1 MLDISGFLKGE
12 SRIGSKTVLDILRAH
27 KLKEP
32 TLACPKNKYNI
43 ENLYI
48 EEVTQYNDVFRS
60 ISEDRKTQTFVVKT
74 HDNKRL
80 LLCFEPKM
88 DRIQVRTLQQKLSDI
103 TTDYVLSHIDDKAFL
118 NTFIAFYKPMSAMIA
133 EYAKLRNLNVPND
146 IAFYYKGG
154 NMFRIILGGI
164 IRLLNNPEYGFLLKR
179 SDADFQIF
187 INPTLP
193 NIQEVRDEVTKLV
206 LYVLYSM
213 REYMRR
219 SRTLRVRGS
228 TDNLAEQYKKEIR
241 GIVKVQNVDVILRE
255 AARKDFAVA
264 KSKLINDDP
273 NEYVL
278 LQEMSTLMEGIE
290 APARSTYFISRN
302 TSLDFARKDK
312 LKATFDLIRF
322 RRNFKLNVVDEE
334 SGNIVSVNAPFE
346 IIDVSIPKDHDYSM
360 MKMHQCG
367 ARPLLREYEYKY
379 GRQTIK
385 FVAPTVSYLWTDLHD
400 LLFKQNEYPWQ
411 DIKYTKRM
419 TRYFLT
425 IIVFSII
432 ESVEARQSV
441 KSKLTKIVQSFN
453 QFKRMLQGART
464 TTNAAFELRSD
475 IQTLQTLKK
484 ELRLLQSRINTIE
497 DLEVRASEE
506 ENMVKF
512 TRDMAAIF
520 GKLSRELEQ
529 ISNDT
534 NLQTAYEKISFG
546 TSQTF

>member
-1 MLDISGFLKGE
+1 MGLLDITSFLKGE
-12 SRIGSKTVLDILRAH
+12 SRIGSKTILDIIRTH

-32 TLACPKNKYNI
+32 TLSCPKNKSNI

-48 EEVTQYNDVFRS
+48 EEVTQYNDVFKS
-60 ISEDRKTQTFVVKT
+60 ITEDRKTQAFVVKT
-74 HDNKRL
+74 NDNKRL
-80 LLCFEPKM
+80 LLCFEPRM

-118 NTFIAFYKPMSAMIA
+118 NTFVAFYKPMSMMIA
-133 EYAKLRNLNVPND
+133 EYAKLRNLNIPND

-187 INPTLP
+187 INPTLA
-193 NIQEVRDEVTKLV
+193 NLEVVRDEVTKLV

-213 REYMRR
+213 REYVRK
-219 SRTLRVRGS
+219 SRILRVRGS
-228 TDNLAEQYKKEIR
+228 TASLAEQYKKEIR
-241 GIVKVQNVDVILRE
+241 AVVKVQQVDVRLRE
-255 AARKDFAVA
+255 AARQDFAVA

-278 LQEMSTLMEGIE
+278 LQEMSTLMDGIE
-290 APARSTYFISRN
+290 VPPGRSTYFISRN
-302 TSLDFARKDK
+302 TSLDFSRKDK

-322 RRNFKLNVVDEE
+322 RRNFKLNVVDEDTG
-334 SGNIVSVNAPFE
+334 SVVDVNAPFE

-360 MKMHQCG
+360 MKMHQSG
-367 ARPLLREYEYKY
+367 VRPLLREYKYKY
-379 GRQTIK
+379 RRQTIQ

-441 KSKLTKIVQSFN
+441 QSKLQLIIQSFH
-453 QFKRMLQGART
+453 QFKDMLLQ
-464 TTNAAFELRSD
+464 NAASFRSD
-475 IQTLQTLKK
+475 FQTLQTLNK
-484 ELRLLQSRINTIE
+484 ELRLLHSRIGAIH
-497 DLEVRASEE
+497 DPEVRAVEQH
-506 ENMVKF
+506 NMKLF
-512 TRDMAAIF
+512 IKDMAAIF
-520 GKLSRELEQ
+520 GRLGKELEL

-534 NLQTAYEKISFG
+534 NLQSAYEKVSFG
-546 TSQTF
+546 NSQTF

>member
-1 MLDISGFLKGE
+1 MLIMLDISGFLKGE
-12 SRIGSKTVLDILRAH
+12 TRVGSKTVLDILRAH

-32 TLACPKNKYNI
+32 TIACPKNKYNS

-48 EEVTQYNDVFRS
+48 EEVTQYNDVFKS
-60 ISEDRKTQTFVVKT
+60 ITEDKKTKTFVVKT
-74 HDNKRL
+74 TDNKRL
-80 LLCFEPKM
+80 LLCFEPRM
-88 DRIQVRTLQQKLSDI
+88 DRVQVRTLQQKLSDI

-118 NTFIAFYKPMSAMIA
+118 NTFVAFYKPMSAMIA
-133 EYAKLRNLNVPND
+133 EYAKLRNLDVPND

-164 IRLLNNPEYGFLLKR
+164 IRLLNNPEYAFLLKR

-193 NIQEVRDEVTKLV
+193 NIQTVRDEVTKLV

-213 REYMRR
+213 REYMRK

-228 TDNLAEQYKKEIR
+228 TANLAEQYKKEIR
-241 GIVKVQNVDVILRE
+241 GIVNVQKVDVILRE

-264 KSKLINDDP
+264 KSKLFED
-273 NEYVL
+273 EYVL
-278 LQEMSTLMEGIE
+278 LQEMTSLMDGLQ
-290 APARSTYFISRN
+290 APGRSTYFISRN
-302 TSLDFARKDK
+302 TSLDFSRKDK

-334 SGNIVSVNAPFE
+334 NGTVVDVNAPFE

-360 MKMHQCG
+360 MKMHQSG
-367 ARPLLREYEYKY
+367 VRPLLREYKYKY
-379 GRQTIK
+379 GRQTIA

-411 DIKYTKRM
+411 DVKYTKRM

-441 KSKLTKIVQSFN
+441 KSKLQTVIQSFL
-453 QFKRMLQGART
+453 QFKNMLLL
-464 TTNAAFELRSD
+464 NAVAKSSFRSD
-475 IQTLQTLKK
+475 IQTLRTLDK
-484 ELRLLQSRINTIE
+484 ELRLLHSRIAAIQDPEAREIE
-497 DLEVRASEE
+497 QL
-506 ENMVKF
+506 NMKKF
-512 TRDMAAIF
+512 INDMAGIF
-520 GKLSRELEQ
+520 GRLSKELEQ
-529 ISNDT
+529 ISNDS
-534 NLQTAYEKISFG
+534 NLQTAYEKVSFG